1 MGLLSNASLNEKS
14 GTLKDIKIYYH
25 LLKKDKKIIAFGD
38 IKIEKHKV
46 HHRKNLILLEDVDIK
61 KYRYL
66 VWFLQAKKN
75 Y

>member
-1 MGLLSNASLNEKS
+1 MRKVEH
-14 GTLKDIKIYYH
+14 IKIYYH